1 MKSLIVSLVTL
12 VACNSAL
19 AAESFMCPSHGTM
32 QSRETMYSVMKPG
45 RVFGSNGSDSS
56 QIAFVDEEHELKLP
70 SGDLTP
76 IGTTF
81 LNDLGEVDFNG
92 AFKIG
97 YDYSAKECRRQIV
110 LEEQVAP
117 GVWKG
122 YTAIEI
128 CNPKIA
134 ALITQ
139 TNATNFDEVYAN
151 LKVLADQAQAASEK
165 IFEDAQKNPVC
176 DYNDKANY
184 DQTKCDALYQPGY
197 AMSDQAQKLYN
208 LEIRDEHKGHVEYF
222 KDSNGIVLPRFKVEL
237 VQFFFERN
245 LAKSYEWDEE
255 TETETYT
262 ESKVCSMDVV
272 HAVSYAGLAGSYNW
286 DFSYEKPYTAQIWTY
301 DANGQSVKTDN
312 YANDPSQINFLDL
325 DEYFYVKGGYY

>member
-1 MKSLIVSLVTL
+1 MKSLIVSLMTLL
-12 VACNSAL
+12 VASNAF
-19 AAESFMCPSHGTM
+19 AAETFMCPAHGTM
-32 QSRETMYSVMKPG
+32 QSRENMYAPMKPG
-45 RVFGSNGSDSS
+45 RVFGSNGSDQS

-117 GVWKG
+117 GVWNG

-139 TNATNFDEVYAN
+139 TNSTSFDDVYAQ
-151 LKVLADQAQAASEK
+151 LKVLADQAQA
-165 IFEDAQKNPVC
+165 
-176 DYNDKANY
+176 
-184 DQTKCDALYQPGY
+184 G
-197 AMSDQAQKLYN
+197 
-208 LEIRDEHKGHVEYF
+208 RHG
-222 KDSNGIVLPRFKVEL
+222 
-237 VQFFFERN
+237 
-245 LAKSYEWDEE
+245 
-255 TETETYT
+255 
-262 ESKVCSMDVV
+262 
-272 HAVSYAGLAGSYNW
+272 
-286 DFSYEKPYTAQIWTY
+286 
-301 DANGQSVKTDN
+301 
-312 YANDPSQINFLDL
+312 
-325 DEYFYVKGGYY
+325 